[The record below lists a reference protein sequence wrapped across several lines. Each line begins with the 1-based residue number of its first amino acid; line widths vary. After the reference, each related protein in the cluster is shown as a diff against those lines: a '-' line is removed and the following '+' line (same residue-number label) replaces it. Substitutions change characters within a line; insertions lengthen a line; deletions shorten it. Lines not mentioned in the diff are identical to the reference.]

1 MLGKKEY
8 YEIIIKDNNLATVN
22 KIYYDK
28 YNDFKNTFEY
38 VYHTEKGET
47 YPLDKK
53 LEKGTDV
60 LIVDDEHLHE
70 LLKDLFDQSFC
81 DEINIDYISCY
92 DGYGLAF

>member
-1 MLGKKEY
+1 MLDKKEY

-70 LLKDLFDQSFC
+70 LLKDLFDQCFC